1 VRAGRG
7 RPTAAVAGLVTWM
20 LLTLLGLRFA
30 PAGFV
35 VVFFALGL
43 YLVGPL
49 WIPVAYRVDE
59 AGVERKTAFGARRW
73 TWPELASFELVPA
86 ERTGYLYP
94 RGRGSARFLPPV
106 LLMWE
111 ADAKVAEP
119 LARTLQSCL
128 EGRVRG

>member
-1 VRAGRG
+1 MPAI
-7 RPTAAVAGLVTWM
+7 AGLVTWM
-20 LLTLLGLRFA
+20 LVTLIGVRLA
-30 PAGFV
+30 PPGFV
-35 VVFFALGL
+35 IVFAALGL

-59 AGVERKTAFGARRW
+59 NGVERRTAFGTR
-73 TWPELASFELVPA
+73 TWAWSELAHWELVPS

-111 ADAKVAEP
+111 AGTAVAKP
-119 LARTLQSCL
+119 LADRLGARL